1 MLGRVPQGKGTSMRS
16 MRNKL
21 RIGGLAA
28 VVSATTLVLPQLAM
42 DAAQAAATADL
53 TITKTVSVAKT
64 GTIIDASDFI
74 PALSDTSGA
83 ATVEFTDSGLHVATA
98 DNAAHAAE
106 HWALDAPMPS
116 AVTLSWTGPAPKP
129 GSHIM
134 FDVDHTF
141 GNGNDYNVL
150 VGEDVYGG
158 DFWYTGGTTRA
169 ALRGITCPVISPAT
183 GSDCHG
189 TLAQW
194 KSAVSNGHMYAAG
207 FSLGTGA
214 VGNGYITSMTYDST
228 RFDFGGFASSVQAAP
243 GETVEYKLTVANK
256 GTATAAANS
265 VVVTDTLP
273 ADLTYVAGSL
283 VDNGNGCA
291 FVAKA
296 LTCNA
301 GSFPPGVSTTIKFK
315 AKLSSTVTSNG
326 LQPKVGHIVD
336 VQKQEVF
343 ANLPSNGQPQT
354 FNVMCPAGYTPTD
367 GGLLLDAVDQGGY
380 YSDVVTSVSRPTT
393 ISGIDGWTVTAT
405 NYGEQRGQGKVKVTC
420 LGDSTGSSDGHSHA
434 IEVVGS
440 APGVGSISAIDGT
453 DTVTRTC
460 PTGYT
465 PIAPQF
471 TVTSGVAVVRASI
484 AAASSWKWTVDH
496 DADTAATFDL
506 SCLAPQAQA
515 SDGHTASLGVSTQS
529 DTLSLAPETR
539 DEGVQQCLPESKA
552 ITGGYEGMDE
562 SVLSLGK
569 EQRGNNYMFRFYN
582 DDWDQPH
589 NAKIQVTCVGDR
601 TPDEPRYYHVVNTAT
616 VHASNDPT
624 DSSSSADIA
633 VVGDPVDSANGV
645 VIGSTGS
652 RSGWP
657 VKKVNL
663 TFTCTSAC
671 TFTVKVIKGGD
682 VVAKATKSLGASPN
696 PRVVAIPTTS
706 AGKNLG
712 AGQVTVKAKTADDTV
727 TKTVTLS

>member
-1 MLGRVPQGKGTSMRS
+1 MHS
-16 MRNKL
+16 KL

-28 VVSATTLVLPQLAM
+28 VVSATTLVLPLFAM
-42 DAAQAAATADL
+42 GAAQAAATADL

-64 GTIIDASDFI
+64 GTIIEASDFI

-83 ATVEFTDSGLHVATA
+83 ATVEFTDSGLHVTTA

-116 AVTLSWTGPAPKP
+116 AVTLNWTGPAPKP

-169 ALRGITCPVISPAT
+169 ATRGITCPSTAAGS

-194 KSAVSNGHMYAAG
+194 KTAVPNGHMYAAG

-243 GETVEYKLTVANK
+243 GSTVEYKLTVTNSGSAAM
-256 GTATAAANS
+256 ATS

-273 ADLTYVAGSL
+273 ADLTYVSGSL

-291 FVAKA
+291 FVAKT

-301 GSFPPGVSTTIKFK
+301 GSFPPGISTTIKFK

-343 ANLPSNGQPQT
+343 ANLPANGLPQT

-380 YSDVVTSVSRPTT
+380 YSDIVTSVSKP
-393 ISGIDGWTVTAT
+393 INVSGIDGWTVSAT
-405 NYGEQRGQGKVKVTC
+405 NLGEERGQGKVKVTC
-420 LGDSTGSSDGHSHA
+420 LGSSTGSSDGHSHA
-434 IEVVGS
+434 IQVVGS
-440 APGVGSISAIDGT
+440 DLGSGTISAFEGT

-471 TVTSGVAVVRASI
+471 TVTSGIAVMRTSI
-484 AAASSWKWTVDH
+484 AAANTWKWTVDH
-496 DADTAATFDL
+496 EAGAAVTFGL

-515 SDGHTASLGVSTQS
+515 SNGHMASLGVSTQS

-562 SVLSLGK
+562 NVLSLGK

-582 DDWDQPH
+582 DDWELAH
-589 NAKIQVTCVGDR
+589 NAKIQVTCVADR
-601 TPDEPRYYHVVNTAT
+601 TPDEPRYYHVTNTAT
-616 VHASNDPT
+616 VQSPDDPSA
-624 DSSSSADIA
+624 SSSSADIA
-633 VVGDPVDSANGV
+633 VVGDPVDSVDGV
-645 VIGSTGS
+645 MVGGTGS
-652 RSGWP
+652 RTGWP
-657 VKKVNL
+657 VKKVNI
-663 TFTCTSAC
+663 TVTCISAC
-671 TFTVKVIKGGD
+671 AFTVKVIKNGD
-682 VVAKATKSLGASPN
+682 VVAKATKSFSASPA
-696 PRVVAIPTTS
+696 PRPVAVPTTS
-706 AGKNLG
+706 AGKHLN
-712 AGQVTVKAKTADDTV
+712 AGQVTVKVKTADDTV